1 MKKLHKLK
9 FDKIYKSDSS
19 TFIAFR
25 DYERHA
31 NFVCKLKIFILVC
44 RLYNINERKQK

>member
-1 MKKLHKLK
+1 MKIFNEKLRKLK
-9 FDKIYKSDSS
+9 FNKIYTSDFS

-44 RLYNINERKQK
+44 RLYNI